1 MKRITRKDA
10 IDRIER
16 FNDYTDG
23 LKLKMFEDGGYK
35 RLAVMRLN
43 GSVMITYT
51 FETYYQVVHAIA
63 FVGDYIN
70 MSKGE
75 GLRL

>member
-1 MKRITRKDA
+1 MIRITRKDA

-35 RLAVMRLN
+35 RLVIMRPN